1 MADFQVEYVVTG
13 IEELL
18 QRYEQGDE
26 VADALL
32 TTAMQGAVDY
42 LATDATIYAAESEAN
57 QPPPPYY
64 IRGVGTQYASGA
76 NRGESKQ
83 LGQHWEREVV
93 KEDKGIV
100 GTVEIKEEIVPYA
113 KYVLG
118 FTMQTPSLREKGWR
132 TTYEIMDENS
142 EHIQEFFDVATDEF
156 VQFLNGG

>member
-1 MADFQVEYVVTG
+1 MADFTVTFSVSG
-13 IEELL
+13 VEELL
-18 QRYEQGDE
+18 ARYQQGDQ
-26 VADALL
+26 VADTLL
-32 TTAMQGAVDY
+32 TTAMQGAVDF
-42 LATDATIYAAESEAN
+42 LATDAAIYPAESESN

-64 IRGVGTQYASGA
+64 IRGTGTQYASGA

-83 LGQHWEREVV
+83 LGQHWEKEVV
-93 KEDKGIV
+93 KENAGIV

-118 FTMQTPSLREKGWR
+118 FTMQTPALREKGWR
-132 TTYEIMDENS
+132 TTYEILDENS